1 MFYPHF
7 VSTRALSVP
16 QAAQVGQLLGKRA
29 LYPENNK
36 LLDRAFD
43 NIT

>member
-16 QAAQVGQLLGKRA
+16 QAAQVGQLLGKTCA
-29 LYPENNK
+29 PPENNK
-36 LLDRAFD
+36 QLGRAFD